1 MKALIIGGGVT
12 GPVAALALH
21 KAGIEAEIFEA
32 YEQAADGV
40 GGWLMIA
47 PNGINALGIVGA
59 ADAVRTIGRP
69 NRRMVMTD
77 GRGKRFGAFDEL
89 DPANPSQT
97 VLRPDLYRLLAERAT
112 EAGIKL
118 HHGKRLVDVTE
129 TTDGVTAHFTD
140 GSTADGDILL
150 GADGVHSTVRTLIDP
165 DAPGPRYTG
174 LLGFGGSVPGNDF
187 GLAED
192 EFYFAQGKRGF
203 LGYALTENGDTG
215 WFTNVPSAEPITGEE
230 ARRIGAAEWLRRMR
244 ELYGDDYPARDIL
257 ARATTDS
264 MVVLGSMHIMPSAP
278 VWHTNRVVLVGD
290 AAHVPSNSTGQGA
303 SMSIESAVELAR
315 CLRDLP
321 VPQAFEAYEKLRRPR
336 VEQVAAYGEKA
347 NQDKVNGR
355 AAKALMGL
363 VMPIAMKLFL
373 KPEKMF
379 GWLHRHRIDWDAKVN
394 G

>member
-1 MKALIIGGGVT
+1 MKALIIGAGVT
-12 GPVAALALH
+12 GPVAALALR

-32 YEQAADGV
+32 YEQPADDV

-47 PNGINALGIVGA
+47 PNGVAALGLLGLD
-59 ADAVRTIGRP
+59 ADLRTIGRP

-89 DPANPSQT
+89 DADNPSQL

-112 EAGIKL
+112 AAGVKI
-118 HHGKRLVDVTE
+118 HGGKRLVDAVE
-129 TTDGVTAHFTD
+129 TAGGVTARFAD
-140 GSTADGDILL
+140 GSTAEGDVLL

-174 LLGFGGSVPGNDF
+174 LLGFAGYLPGNDF
-187 GLAED
+187 GLDRD
-192 EFYFAQGKRGF
+192 EFYFAQGRRGF
-203 LGYALTENGDTG
+203 LGYALTAEGDTG
-215 WFTNVPSAEPITGEE
+215 WFTNVPSSEPITGAQ
-230 ARRIGAAEWLRRMR
+230 ARAIGADEWLRRMR
-244 ELYGDDYPARDIL
+244 ELYGDDYPAHDML
-257 ARATTDS
+257 ARATPDG
-264 MVVLGSMHIMPSAP
+264 MVVVGGMHIMPSAP
-278 VWHTNRVVLVGD
+278 RWHSGRMVLVGD

-303 SMSIESAVELAR
+303 SMSIESAIELAR

-321 VPQAFEAYEKLRRPR
+321 VPRAFEAYERLRRAR
-336 VEQVAAYGEKA
+336 VEKVAEYGEKV

-355 AAKALMGL
+355 VSQVVTGILA
-363 VMPIAMKLFL
+363 PIAMKLFM

-379 GWLHRHRIDWDAKVN
+379 GWLHRYRIDWDAKVQ